1 MSSAE
6 TQHFDLEMSDTN
18 TKFYCCSYFTLEFHA
33 LRQRVLSAEA
43 SEDLFMASLADCE
56 RWEAMGGKSGLLFYK
71 TSDDRFVLKQMSRF
85 EYQSFLDFAPH
96 YFEYLKKSSQN
107 EGKSLLGKILGV
119 YKVGFKNSLTNS
131 GMSMEFLIMENL
143 FYNKKISR
151 SYDLKGS
158 VRNRLILED
167 GGQQGAVLL
176 DENLL
181 RVSCE
186 RPLYVSEEDK
196 NTLNEAIRR
205 DATFLAGHRM
215 MDYSLLV
222 GICDDNSLLVLGII
236 DYIRT
241 FTWDKKLET

>member
-1 MSSAE
+1 MTFKIQEIIKKAKKQQDSYQVGYCSS
-6 TQHFDLEMSDTN
+6 FD
-18 TKFYCCSYFTLEFHA
+18 SYFL
-33 LRQRVLSAEA
+33 QK
-43 SEDLFMASLADCE
+43 SLAYHIRKLD
-56 RWEAMGGKSGLLFYK
+56 RWEVMGGKSSLIFYK
-71 TSDDRFVLKQMSRF
+71 TTDDRFVLKQMSRF
-85 EYQSFLDFAPH
+85 EYQAFLDFAPH
-96 YFEYLKKSSQN
+96 YFEYMKKTSQN

-119 YKVGFKNSLTNS
+119 YKVGFKNSLSNS

-186 RPLYVSEEDK
+186 RPLYVNEADK
-196 NTLNEAIRR
+196 NSLN
-205 DATFLAGHRM
+205 
-215 MDYSLLV
+215 
-222 GICDDNSLLVLGII
+222 
-236 DYIRT
+236 
-241 FTWDKKLET
+241 